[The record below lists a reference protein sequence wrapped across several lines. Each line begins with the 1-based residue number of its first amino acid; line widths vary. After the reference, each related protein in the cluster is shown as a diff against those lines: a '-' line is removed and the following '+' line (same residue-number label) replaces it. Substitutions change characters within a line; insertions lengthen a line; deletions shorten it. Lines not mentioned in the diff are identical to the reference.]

1 MDDKIL
7 GHEARLSKIEG
18 ILEDINSRLKE
29 GLFGPLNDQGKRL
42 RELEDR
48 VSRISEMLA
57 SERGRLEG
65 GKATLMLIMSVISSA
80 GGFVGAMVS
89 RLF

>member
-1 MDDKIL
+1 MEDKIL

-29 GLFGPLNDQGKRL
+29 GLFEQLHEQGKRL
-42 RELEDR
+42 KGLEDR
-48 VSRISEMLA
+48 VSRLSENCA
-57 SERGRLEG
+57 TERGKIEG
-65 GKATLMLIMSVISSA
+65 SKATLMLIMSVISSA